1 MVSSPPHSPLLPP
14 RLVEPLVLSRDT
26 PECKA
31 RPPRTS
37 SPLVS
42 ASSRTTSPRMQCGHP
57 PPSTQTRKKRD
68 SQGARPGEVTPSLPR
83 SSGSP
88 SEPAW
93 LERSRQYHRCSPSPS
108 EAPSRTDR
116 IGLANLGSR
125 SPSLRPV
132 NTSPR
137 AMASRPG
144 QKMCKAEGK
153 EVSFFPTVGKG
164 RDACA

>member
-1 MVSSPPHSPLLPP
+1 MQSAPSANELSSLP
-14 RLVEPLVLSRDT
+14 
-26 PECKA
+26 C
-31 RPPRTS
+31 
-37 SPLVS
+37 
-42 ASSRTTSPRMQCGHP
+42 SSRTTIPRMQCGHPP

-68 SQGARPGEVTPSLPR
+68 SQGTRPGEITPSLPR

-93 LERSRQYHRCSPSPS
+93 LERSRQYHRCSLSPS

-116 IGLANLGSR
+116 TELANLRSQ

-137 AMASRPG
+137 AMASRLG
-144 QKMCKAEGK
+144 QKMYKAEGK
-153 EVSFFPTVGKG
+153 EVVSFFFPPPWEKEGTHAPSGG
-164 RDACA
+164 CALLTLI